1 MHELNVFKQTM
12 KMVVFT
18 VLVIALS
25 RVSNGYILPLFALVG
40 VWCAFSSKLGWA
52 LVFYVLMPFFVI
64 LNPGLIGQGNVVA
77 GAAMRIGP
85 LLIGLLLAMTSG
97 SRRGR
102 HRLPLGLLWPFLAV
116 AAVSSMT
123 GWAPAVSYMKLINFS
138 IFLIGIWFGTQNLQD
153 RPKDVFLLRS
163 FFLAMAVILVWGS
176 IVVMPFPTIS
186 YATSLKYA
194 MLEGGE
200 AYAEDLFRT
209 MQMDGARTL
218 FCGVTNHSQALAP
231 MLCCSLVY
239 VLCDMLFIERRFT
252 KFHVSLLLSAL
263 PLLYMTR
270 SRVALMTF
278 LFIMVI
284 VFFYTTRKI
293 QLHSEIRQKLGKGLF
308 IGIVLI
314 VAVAC
319 VAQLKSGA
327 MTSWLR
333 KTDRNSVD
341 NRSLGEA
348 LTESRMVLME
358 MSLNEFRRNPL
369 LGSGFQVAE
378 YTRDRM
384 GRSPGLI
391 LSSPIEKG
399 ILPMM
404 VLGETGIIGE
414 IVFLI
419 FLGGF
424 WAVCSRRHYY
434 VTLTTFSVFLM
445 TNMGEATF
453 FSPGG
458 GGGIMWMVC
467 VVGGFTIDTTI
478 LYRRNLFD
486 QWAAMVAAERQE
498 RELEMARTRE
508 M

>member
-1 MHELNVFKQTM
+1 
-12 KMVVFT
+12 
-18 VLVIALS
+18 
-25 RVSNGYILPLFALVG
+25 
-40 VWCAFSSKLGWA
+40 
-52 LVFYVLMPFFVI
+52 
-64 LNPGLIGQGNVVA
+64 
-77 GAAMRIGP
+77 
-85 LLIGLLLAMTSG
+85 
-97 SRRGR
+97 
-102 HRLPLGLLWPFLAV
+102 
-116 AAVSSMT
+116 
-123 GWAPAVSYMKLINFS
+123 
-138 IFLIGIWFGTQNLQD
+138 
-153 RPKDVFLLRS
+153 
-163 FFLAMAVILVWGS
+163 
-176 IVVMPFPTIS
+176 
-186 YATSLKYA
+186 
-194 MLEGGE
+194 
-200 AYAEDLFRT
+200 
-209 MQMDGARTL
+209 
-218 FCGVTNHSQALAP
+218 
-231 MLCCSLVY
+231 
-239 VLCDMLFIERRFT
+239 
-252 KFHVSLLLSAL
+252 
-263 PLLYMTR
+263 
-270 SRVALMTF
+270 
-278 LFIMVI
+278 
-284 VFFYTTRKI
+284 
-293 QLHSEIRQKLGKGLF
+293 
-308 IGIVLI
+308 
-314 VAVAC
+314 
-319 VAQLKSGA
+319 
-327 MTSWLR
+327 
-333 KTDRNSVD
+333 
-341 NRSLGEA
+341 
-348 LTESRMVLME
+348 ME